1 VLFVVSWLSS
11 HPGFHRVLLLV
22 SQDSGFIQRCRGS
35 GEAGGGGVHVGGSGG
50 GGGLRGGSAT
60 ADGSRSHEMLD
71 VRHVS
76 CCGRHAKQGGG
87 GGGGMFIDRVAGR
100 EMKREKER
108 ERGSGGWLEA
118 LVFVFV
124 FTMVNAIRSTQ
135 LELHRACTQEIEHHT
150 MISLG
155 PTW

>member
-1 VLFVVSWLSS
+1 MC
-11 HPGFHRVLLLV
+11 RVAGGMQNKGV
-22 SQDSGFIQRCRGS
+22 G
-35 GEAGGGGVHVGGSGG
+35 GGGGV
-50 GGGLRGGSAT
+50 
-60 ADGSRSHEMLD
+60 
-71 VRHVS
+71 
-76 CCGRHAKQGGG
+76 
-87 GGGGMFIDRVAGR
+87 FIDRVAGR

-124 FTMVNAIRSTQ
+124 FTIVNAIRSTQ

-150 MISLG
+150 IISLG